1 MQELEWN
8 QWIYEQA
15 LIWSN
20 ICRLVYGPYTDN
32 LETHVL
38 GMVASPITRWFKWA
52 SLNSGISWSPK
63 FTLSFLVWISNSKSY
78 LEFTF
83 LGPFLPKW
91 YAHSRKLL
99 YAGANDDRISGHS
112 NSSRKPPYT
121 FWFVD
126 PQYPVGSQLKR
137 PNLSI
142 TCIHSFRVGKRL
154 WRVHICNTI
163 HLTSFDVALLRE
175 TTLDRPCAVTFQNV

>member
-15 LIWSN
+15 LLWGN
-20 ICRLVYGPYTDN
+20 ICRLVYGSYSDN

-38 GMVASPITRWFKWA
+38 RMVTSPVTRWFKRA
-52 SLNSGISWSPK
+52 SLNSGFSRSTK
-63 FTLSFLVWISNSKSY
+63 FALSLLVWISNSKSY

-83 LGPFLPKW
+83 PGPFLPKW
-91 YAHSRKLL
+91 YAHFRKLL
-99 YAGANDDRISGHS
+99 YIGTNDDRISGHS
-112 NSSRKPPYT
+112 NSSSKPPNT

-126 PQYPVGSQLKR
+126 PQYLVGSQLKR

-175 TTLDRPCAVTFQNV
+175 TTLDRTCTVTFQNA